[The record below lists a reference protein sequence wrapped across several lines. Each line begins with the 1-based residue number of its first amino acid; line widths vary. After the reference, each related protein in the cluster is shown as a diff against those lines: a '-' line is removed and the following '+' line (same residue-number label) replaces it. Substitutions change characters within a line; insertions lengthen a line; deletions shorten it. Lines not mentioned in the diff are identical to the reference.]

1 MPDET
6 VYITDVERDILQI
19 FVNRKVLDNPTI
31 LATLQQL
38 IEKLGK

>member
-19 FVNRKVLDNPTI
+19 FMQRGVLDNPTI
-31 LATLQQL
+31 LATLRDL
-38 IEKLGK
+38 IEKLQK